1 MAESEF
7 LRCISVDWHVSF
19 VRKVSE
25 LQRNPSHKCPSYR
38 DTPLFPVRTPILQ
51 QPLHTS
57 QESQLALHIFYVN
70 PFLLNREDR
79 CKVDASCG
87 RPNRPVLCV
96 LSLYLRMRN
105 FRGTDTSFL
114 GRRSCRCAGV
124 HATIDRSAIDARTPA
139 LPGSQDVFAMLRLT
153 AGSAPRVM
161 VIYAV
166 TITISYWSDA
176 CQPKPGAVIALTNP
190 QNQAVGRS
198 FKVTLNIAVLPHVAI
213 TSLAS
218 STLDPSIPPSM
229 PPADNNSSTDRTA
242 AKPTSCSS
250 PESTCIYVSVSR
262 SGARALCCELCF
274 CEVSALERMLNAIGT
289 GGSVDAAYTQL
300 RNSHK
305 VAVLSE
311 AAGACDLWLALKKFD
326 TRDMYSVARGGKP
339 QVRKSFAE
347 QLRQAARFFATSVA
361 VVWRLD
367 VSMEQI
373 VREAADNPG
382 GVSSLGF
389 VTIPEQVRFTSS
401 E

>member
-1 MAESEF
+1 
-7 LRCISVDWHVSF
+7 
-19 VRKVSE
+19 
-25 LQRNPSHKCPSYR
+25 
-38 DTPLFPVRTPILQ
+38 
-51 QPLHTS
+51 
-57 QESQLALHIFYVN
+57 
-70 PFLLNREDR
+70 
-79 CKVDASCG
+79 
-87 RPNRPVLCV
+87 
-96 LSLYLRMRN
+96 
-105 FRGTDTSFL
+105 
-114 GRRSCRCAGV
+114 
-124 HATIDRSAIDARTPA
+124 
-139 LPGSQDVFAMLRLT
+139 
-153 AGSAPRVM
+153 
-161 VIYAV
+161 
-166 TITISYWSDA
+166 
-176 CQPKPGAVIALTNP
+176 
-190 QNQAVGRS
+190 
-198 FKVTLNIAVLPHVAI
+198 
-213 TSLAS
+213 
-218 STLDPSIPPSM
+218 
-229 PPADNNSSTDRTA
+229 
-242 AKPTSCSS
+242 
-250 PESTCIYVSVSR
+250 
-262 SGARALCCELCF
+262 
-274 CEVSALERMLNAIGT
+274 MLNAIGT